1 MQNGRGHP
9 RAAGTFARVLA
20 RYVRE
25 QRSLTLLDAVR
36 KMSLMPARRLEG
48 AAPAARRK
56 GRLQPGADADLAIF
70 DLAAVADRA
79 TYARPT
85 EPSVGFRHVLV
96 NGTPVVRDGRLL
108 PATPGLAL
116 RR

>member
-1 MQNGRGHP
+1 
-9 RAAGTFARVLA
+9 VLS

-48 AAPAARRK
+48 ATVAARRK
-56 GRLQPGADADLAIF
+56 GRVQVGADADLAIF
-70 DLAAVADRA
+70 DLATVADRA
-79 TYARPT
+79 TYAAPT
-85 EPSVGFRHVLV
+85 QPSIGFRYVLV

-108 PATPGLAL
+108 DAVPGVAI
-116 RR
+116 RRE